1 MSVKVLGHGVLV
13 AAGVAML
20 GCGAVAQ
27 DTRTAAP
34 APAPAPAARP
44 AGGYIPPALL
54 PDSLTIVG
62 PPPALDSEQQK
73 ADRAAFNAS
82 RALEGTP
89 RWQQAIAD
97 VELFGDKAHRSFS
110 CAIGKE
116 ISVAKTPVLSKLLDR
131 VVLDAGGSTNA
142 AKQKYRRDRPMI
154 GHDEAKICVKREEW
168 MKTNGS
174 YPSGHAAAG
183 MAWGLVLA
191 ELAPDKASQAVT
203 RGREFGDSRWICGV
217 HFQSDVIAGQ
227 IMAAATVSRLH
238 AEPAFTADMA
248 LARAELDKAPA
259 AVGCGG

>member
-1 MSVKVLGHGVLV
+1 MSIKAFGHGVLV
-13 AAGVAML
+13 VAGVAML
-20 GCGAVAQ
+20 GWGAEAQ
-27 DTRTAAP
+27 DSKAV

-44 AGGYIPPALL
+44 AGGYLPPAQL
-54 PDSLTIVG
+54 PDSLSIIG
-62 PPPALDSEQQK
+62 PPPALDSEQAR
-73 ADRAAFNAS
+73 ADRAAFDAS
-82 RALEGTP
+82 RSMEGTP

-131 VVLDAGGSTNA
+131 LVLDAGGSTNA

-154 GHDEAKICVKREEW
+154 GHDDAKLCVKREDW

-191 ELAPDKASQAVT
+191 ELVPERATQAVT

-217 HFQSDVIAGQ
+217 HFQSDVSAGQ
-227 IMAAATVSRLH
+227 VMASATVARLH

-248 LARAELDKAPA
+248 LARAELEKAPA
-259 AVGCGG
+259 AEGCGG

>member
-1 MSVKVLGHGVLV
+1 MSVKALGHGVLV
-13 AAGVAML
+13 VAGVAML

-27 DTRTAAP
+27 DAKTA

-44 AGGYIPPALL
+44 AGGYIAPALL
-54 PDSLTIVG
+54 PDSLAIVG
-62 PPPALDSEQQK
+62 APPALGSDQAK
-73 ADRAAFNAS
+73 ADRAAFDAS

-116 ISVAKTPVLSKLLDR
+116 ISVARTPVLSKLLDR
-131 VVLDAGGSTNA
+131 IVLDAGGSTNA
-142 AKQKYRRDRPMI
+142 AKKKYQRDRPMI
-154 GHDEAKICVKREEW
+154 GHDEAKLCVVREDW

-217 HFQSDVIAGQ
+217 HFQSDVTAGQ

-248 LARAELDKAPA
+248 LAKAELDKAPA
-259 AVGCGG
+259 AEGCGS